1 MNRCESNWVV
11 TNSLCVSPY
20 IATDTRVVLEV
31 AVPFG
36 MACFPAALADEAAV
50 GDWAAAV
57 TWCMSHFVAF
67 GALFPFLQPV
77 AIVLIVLA
85 PAPLARRTGWLRLHV
100 PCPWTVSLH
109 TIRATRWHGGEA

>member
-1 MNRCESNWVV
+1 MNRCESHWVM

-36 MACFPAALADEAAV
+36 MACFPAALAAEAAV

-57 TWCMSHFVAF
+57 VGCMSHHVALAADF
-67 GALFPFLQPV
+67 SFPQP
-77 AIVLIVLA
+77 
-85 PAPLARRTGWLRLHV
+85 
-100 PCPWTVSLH
+100 
-109 TIRATRWHGGEA
+109 